1 MFVSD
6 RDFHIN
12 QEVIDNILTSDHAFI
27 ILSTY
32 LNLDPKVEVESP
44 NIYST
49 KTVDYNFIGASKD
62 EWNSLIEKL
71 RDTEQS
77 EIVTND
83 RENCGSFFF
92 LP

>member
-12 QEVIDNILTSDHAFI
+12 QEVIDNILTSYHAFN

-32 LNLDPKVEVESP
+32 LNLHPKVKVKSP

-49 KTVDYNFIGASKD
+49 KIVDLIDSSKD
-62 EWNSLIEKL
+62 EWNSLNEKR

-77 EIVTND
+77 EIFTNYTHW
-83 RENCGSFFF
+83 
-92 LP
+92 